1 MADFQQTLLDVDD
14 CHVFKLPPRQSA
26 AGYKAEEWEGCHI
39 WTGKCKVLAKGEI
52 CEVRLEDANTGE
64 PFAVCSINTNDTS
77 TKFVEPVTDSSR
89 YFVLRIEDG
98 KGHHAFI
105 GMGFQER
112 SQAFDFSVSIT
123 DFKNQVKR
131 QKEAKQGVEL
141 IQASN
146 KDYSLKE
153 GQKIRVELKGKNKV
167 ETKGPSEFAKAVG
180 MGSSSGAAP
189 ALSAPAAPGLGLAP
203 PPGGKKS
210 AFRSQQPKTVSPP
223 PPTAGPASSASTSTA
238 PPAPAA
244 AGKKDD
250 LDFLFS

>member
-1 MADFQQTLLDVDD
+1 MADFQQTLLDVDE

-39 WTGKCKVLAKGEI
+39 WTGKCKVLAKGEM
-52 CEVRLEDANTGE
+52 CEVRLEDPKTGD
-64 PFAVCSINTNDTS
+64 PFAVCLINTNDTS

-112 SQAFDFSVSIT
+112 SQAFDFSVAIT

-131 QKEAKQGVEL
+131 QKEVKQGVEL
-141 IQASN
+141 IQASGT
-146 KDYSLKE
+146 DYSLKE

-167 ETKGPSEFAKAVG
+167 EAKGPSEFAKVIG
-180 MGSSSGAAP
+180 MGSSSTAPSSGIAAP
-189 ALSAPAAPGLGLAP
+189 SLGLAP
-203 PPGGKKS
+203 PPGGKKA
-210 AFRSQQPKTVSPP
+210 AFKSSQGGVSPP
-223 PPTAGPASSASTSTA
+223 PPTLSSSSSTSTA
-238 PPAPAA
+238 KPAA
-244 AGKKDD
+244 ASAPSGGGKKDD